1 MANEKYICIVNE
13 QILDMLV
20 DNMLSELEA
29 RNTTPCIAYACRKIL
44 KKHHDA
50 NIVVIPSDALV
61 INTSEYQLLPSKT
74 LSYTSGKNTSLLSVL
89 SQAAMKQGMAIS
101 MQRRHGQRLYQNQR
115 LSCCR

>member
-50 NIVVIPSDALV
+50 NIVVIP
-61 INTSEYQLLPSKT
+61 
-74 LSYTSGKNTSLLSVL
+74 
-89 SQAAMKQGMAIS
+89 
-101 MQRRHGQRLYQNQR
+101 
-115 LSCCR
+115 